1 MSKKE
6 SRKLFIISGLGQSKD
21 DWNKFE
27 SIYKGDLLI
36 PEFTSEKNVDIFSD
50 LFSQAEIFLLS
61 QKEKVDLCGLSLG
74 AIIAIKLAILH
85 PNKINKLIIIAGQIN
100 PSKLLIDFQN
110 FIFKIMPET
119 FFKKLPFTKTQMIQ
133 ITSELKWLNL
143 SNEIKQLSLPTLVVI
158 GEKDRANK
166 KAAQE
171 IHKEITNS
179 KFHTLKGGHELNK
192 DCPVE
197 LSELIES
204 FVSNTY

>member
-74 AIIAIKLAILH
+74 AIEQNRYAIVL
-85 PNKINKLIIIAGQIN
+85 
-100 PSKLLIDFQN
+100 
-110 FIFKIMPET
+110 
-119 FFKKLPFTKTQMIQ
+119 
-133 ITSELKWLNL
+133 
-143 SNEIKQLSLPTLVVI
+143 
-158 GEKDRANK
+158 
-166 KAAQE
+166 
-171 IHKEITNS
+171 
-179 KFHTLKGGHELNK
+179 
-192 DCPVE
+192 
-197 LSELIES
+197 
-204 FVSNTY
+204 